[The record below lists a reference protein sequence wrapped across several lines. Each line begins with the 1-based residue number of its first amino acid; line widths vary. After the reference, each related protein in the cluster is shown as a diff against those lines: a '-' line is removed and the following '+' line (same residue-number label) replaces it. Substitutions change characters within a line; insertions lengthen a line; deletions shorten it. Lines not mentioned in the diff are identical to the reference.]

1 MNRFQSANL
10 SAYSATRRGMPWMPM
25 MCIGPKVRLK
35 KTNVNQKCH
44 LPRRSSYIR
53 PVIFGNQ

>member
-1 MNRFQSANL
+1 
-10 SAYSATRRGMPWMPM
+10 MPWTPM

-35 KTNVNQKCH
+35 KMNVVQKWI